1 MRKGIVSLSRTN
13 MFESCNKSGYDCNN
27 CYSVWTRENGV
38 LHRINTKHH
47 TMIIALLF
55 VLYRNITIAKGMFAH
70 TKQENSRMIVQSPQ
84 LPVELEH
91 TEIQS

>member
-1 MRKGIVSLSRTN
+1 
-13 MFESCNKSGYDCNN
+13 
-27 CYSVWTRENGV
+27 
-38 LHRINTKHH
+38 
-47 TMIIALLF
+47 MIIALLF